1 MSHISRI
8 EALIEELIGLIV
20 PSLIQS
26 DPARLGAQKNSTIL
40 LLRHHN
46 FVPTNQFDVKNQLDG
61 LDEKLRVYGR
71 DNLADAIYER
81 RTRLD
86 KIQPTW
92 TPEILQLL
100 LELSDR
106 PAQNS
111 KIEHLE
117 SVREPLLRTNSHLR
131 WSNITLEDPS
141 LQEESIWENANFA
154 DDSSDDE
161 CSLREKNDESDENT
175 IHTVIDDS
183 DEIDNSQGIYDV
195 GALNYE
201 GLERL
206 RESQFWQKIPNVHGV
221 RIETIKK
228 IITEHQAAR
237 EVLFMFGGYP
247 TSLFKFKSKGPIAIE
262 ASRDYALKNVSHNIF
277 MSFLRRLTAEGSAV
291 MRVRLWAQLKQA
303 NNLIQFFKLSIL
315 ERLDKFDT
323 LLSNIHQ
330 RLVAPLHDFSVS
342 LLSIHQ
348 ELESPLRLLSYI
360 SEITDKIEKDS
371 CEHAFRYLEML
382 YDLTCISQIAGDD
395 TTYQY
400 IGKLFFK
407 CFHVYLQP
415 IKAWI
420 EEGKLRKNEIN
431 FFVCET
437 TCNIELSLLWESKF
451 KLRKTEDG
459 NLHVPK
465 FLRPAA
471 NRIFNTG
478 KSIVVLKHLNKSDLL
493 LSIKKETEPKLDFET
508 VCNPEKFK
516 LASFAEIFDTAFDT
530 WVCSKHQHA
539 ASILKDT
546 LFNSCGLHNSF
557 DALSHIYFLA
567 DGSIGTHLTNA
578 IFNNLDLLHTWNDKF
593 TLTEHAQSSFAS
605 LKSVSVERLRMSV
618 PMLARKYQ
626 DIEKCR
632 KSVKALA
639 AVELKYQLSWP
650 IQIVVASRTMISYQK
665 IFIFLIQVRRSFYC
679 LSRETS
685 KEKKTDYDTSCNEE
699 ALYYS
704 LRMRLLWFTQTIYY
718 YLTSLVL
725 EPCSQKMKAD
735 LKAAEDVDMMIKVHY
750 DYINRC
756 VDQALLGSNLKL
768 IYSTIL
774 NVLDL
779 GIMLEDAQA
788 RNAMMRRNV
797 SENQRAFMES
807 STTSL
812 SIPIEQ
818 QHNLPA
824 FHQEYIPSWKSDYF
838 TSEDELGEV
847 DIDFAVLPQ
856 QENNEFK
863 DLLYAS
869 QLRSMKVEFYRLVK
883 FISRGLQGVS
893 RASIGEEARLWDT
906 LSDMLES
913 GLRN

>member
-26 DPARLGAQKNSTIL
+26 DPIRLVAQKNSAIL
-40 LLRHHN
+40 FLRHHN
-46 FVPTNQFDVKNQLDG
+46 FALTNQFDVKNQLDG

-71 DNLADAIYER
+71 DNLADAICER

-86 KIQPTW
+86 QIQPTW

-106 PAQNS
+106 PASNS
-111 KIEHLE
+111 KVEHLE
-117 SVREPLLRTNSHLR
+117 TLREPQLRAKSRLR

-141 LQEESIWENANFA
+141 LQEESIWENVDFA

-161 CSLREKNDESDENT
+161 SSFREKVDESDENIIRSINDDGAE
-175 IHTVIDDS
+175 IH
-183 DEIDNSQGIYDV
+183 NSQRIYDV

-206 RESQFWQKIPNVHGV
+206 RVSQFWQKVPNVHGV
-221 RIETIKK
+221 RIKTIKK
-228 IITEHQAAR
+228 SITELEAAR

-247 TSLFKFKSKGPIAIE
+247 TSLFKLKSEVPMAIE
-262 ASRDYALKNVSHNIF
+262 ASSDYALKNVSHSIF
-277 MSFLRRLTAEGSAV
+277 MSFLKKLTTQGSAV
-291 MRVRLWAQLKQA
+291 MRVRSWAQLKQA

-323 LLSNIHQ
+323 LLSKIHH
-330 RLVAPLHDFSVS
+330 RLVAPLNDLSVS

-348 ELESPLRLLSYI
+348 EVESPLRLLLSL
-360 SEITDKIEKDS
+360 SEITDKIEKYS

-382 YDLTCISQIAGDD
+382 YDLICTSQIAGDD
-395 TTYQY
+395 TTYEY
-400 IGKLFFK
+400 MGKLFFN

-415 IKAWI
+415 IKSWI
-420 EEGKLRKNEIN
+420 EEGKLWKDEIN

-451 KLRKTEDG
+451 KLRRTEDG
-459 NLHVPK
+459 TLHVPK
-465 FLRPAA
+465 FLRPAT

-478 KSIVVLKHLNKSDLL
+478 KSIVVLKHLDRSDLL
-493 LSIKKETEPKLDFET
+493 LSIKKGTESKLDFET
-508 VCNPEKFK
+508 VCNPENFK

-530 WVCSKHQHA
+530 WVCGKHQHA

-546 LFNSCGLHNSF
+546 LFNSCGLHTSF

-578 IFNNLDLLHTWNDKF
+578 IFNNLDMLRTWNDKF

-605 LKSVSVERLRMSV
+605 LESVSVERLRMSV
-618 PMLARKYQ
+618 PILARKYQ
-626 DIEKCR
+626 DIEICR

-650 IQIVVASRTMISYQK
+650 IQIVVSSRTMISYQK

-679 LSRETS
+679 LTRETN
-685 KEKKTDYDTSCNEE
+685 KEKKNYYDSNCDEE

-725 EPCSQKMKAD
+725 EPCSQKMKVD
-735 LKAAEDVDMMIKVHY
+735 LKAAEDVDMMIKVHL

-756 VDQALLGSNLKL
+756 VDQTLLGSNLEL
-768 IYSTIL
+768 IYNTIL
-774 NVLDL
+774 KVLDL
-779 GIMLEDAQA
+779 GIELDDAQT
-788 RNAMMRRNV
+788 RNAVMRRSK
-797 SENQRAFMES
+797 SENQLVLMES
-807 STTSL
+807 STADLGIPMDQRHNSL
-812 SIPIEQ
+812 
-818 QHNLPA
+818 A
-824 FHQEYIPSWKSDYF
+824 FHQKYGPSQKSDYF
-838 TSEDELGEV
+838 ISEDEIGEV
-847 DIDFAVLPQ
+847 GTDFSVSPQ
-856 QENNEFK
+856 QDNEFK
-863 DLLYAS
+863 DLLYVS
-869 QLRSMKVEFYRLVK
+869 QLRSMKVEFYRLVR